1 MFFSCHKFDIP
12 MFFNSLP
19 KDWIIDQLAKM
30 FLKII
35 FLHLFKKHDA
45 LQLSFSFFCFSALF
59 CQKYW
64 VIWSQKET
72 FYRPSN
78 RQYNSVICFSKW
90 KCFWSVLFLNKSQ
103 QRGIPQKLLG
113 KCNHLFICISL
124 KQTSI
129 SGQQPV

>member
-1 MFFSCHKFDIP
+1 
-12 MFFNSLP
+12 
-19 KDWIIDQLAKM
+19 M

-113 KCNHLFICISL
+113 KCNHLFNLHIIETNINKWATTCLSYENLGIGTNSL
-124 KQTSI
+124 YCNI
-129 SGQQPV
+129 LL